1 MQFWEYLRVQ
11 VSVSE
16 IRKLDDELMRLG
28 AQGWELA
35 GVVEAS
41 SSYLHLFFKRP
52 KS

>member
-1 MQFWEYLRVQ
+1 MQQWEYLRVQ

-16 IRKLDDELMRLG
+16 IRKIDDELAGLG
-28 AQGWELA
+28 SQGWELTA
-35 GVVEAS
+35 AVEAG